1 MEPIES
7 EKHKVEYLTADE
19 LVDFVT
25 IKPDEDL
32 PYERLTEIIQRIDDV
47 QDDLEFLRD
56 WLKRHSE
63 DANAVTVNSTVAS
76 YVRGDALWT
85 WNHLQTVYRFLAKV
99 ISNAEDK

>member
-7 EKHKVEYLTADE
+7 EKQKVEYVTAEE

-32 PYERLTEIIQRIDDV
+32 PKGRLTEIIQRIDDV
-47 QDDLEFLRD
+47 QDDLEFIRG
-56 WLKRHSE
+56 WLKRHLE

-76 YVRGDALWT
+76 HVRNDIRRAS
-85 WNHLQTVYRFLAKV
+85 NYLQAVYRLLVKV
-99 ISNAEDK
+99 MNNEEN